1 MQRAEGTITLS
12 ASDLVGHLNCKCL
25 TCLNIDFLNG
35 MLERPRLWDPLL
47 QILRERGARHEQ
59 GFLGHLGS
67 QGFELTVIEGIGI
80 DSEAVAR
87 TRDAMLGGGQIIV
100 QGALQDSRWV
110 GRADVLQRVEM
121 PSDLGPWSYEVIDT
135 KLARET
141 KGGTVLQLCLYAD
154 LVKSVQG
161 RLPEFGYVVA
171 PWSNYEP
178 QAYRMD
184 DYSAFYRRVRR
195 SLEEFLEAPNHGEE
209 YPEPKDFCDVC
220 GWRAHCKERRRADDH
235 LCLVAGI
242 SKLQTN
248 ELQQQAIKTV
258 AELAAMPLPLAWK
271 PERGSAHAYERV
283 REQARIQVEGR
294 NAGCVLYELLPLEPG
309 LGLAMLPEPS
319 PGDVFFDLEGDPFA
333 GEGGLE
339 YLFGYAY
346 RGADGQLNYSGDW
359 VFSRADEKKAFG
371 RFIDFIAARLNQY
384 PELHIFHFA
393 PYEPAALKRLMGRHA
408 TREEALDRLL
418 RGKVFVDLYSVVRHA
433 LRASVESYS
442 IKRLEPLYSF
452 ARVISLPDAN
462 IALAKLEACLEFE
475 DLDSIESGDR
485 ATVEAYNRD
494 DCVSTLALRDW
505 LEEQRAGLIAQGLE
519 INRPTVHAGEASEA
533 VSAWQERIND
543 LTARLTG
550 DLPDEIADHTAEQ
563 RGRWLLAKYSGLAPP
578 GKQSRLVGV
587 FPAGGS
593 ER

>member
-1 MQRAEGTITLS
+1 
-12 ASDLVGHLNCKCL
+12 
-25 TCLNIDFLNG
+25 
-35 MLERPRLWDPLL
+35 
-47 QILRERGARHEQ
+47 
-59 GFLGHLGS
+59 
-67 QGFELTVIEGIGI
+67 
-80 DSEAVAR
+80 
-87 TRDAMLGGGQIIV
+87 MLGGGQIIV
-100 QGALQDSRWV
+100 QGALQNSRWV
-110 GRADVLQRVEM
+110 GRADVLQRVETS
-121 PSDLGPWSYEVIDT
+121 SDLGPWSYEVIDT

-154 LVKSVQG
+154 VVKSLQG

-171 PWSNYEP
+171 PCSNYKP

-184 DYSAFYRRVRR
+184 DYSALYRRVRR
-195 SLEEFLEAPNHGEE
+195 SLEEFLEAPNHGEV

-242 SKLQTN
+242 SKLQRN

-309 LGLAMLPEPS
+309 LGLAILPEPS

-359 VFSRADEKKAFG
+359 VFSRADEKKAFE
-371 RFIDFIAARLNQY
+371 RFIDFIAARLKQY
-384 PELHIFHFA
+384 PELHIYHFA

-418 RGKVFVDLYSVVRHA
+418 RGKVLVDLYSVVRHA

-442 IKRLEPLYSF
+442 IKRLEPLYGF

-475 DLDSIESGDR
+475 DLDSIESEDR

-519 INRPTVHAGEASEA
+519 INRPTVQAGEASEA

-563 RGRWLLAKYSGLAPP
+563 RGRWLLANILDGEYILRRENVIALGNSGTGKSHIVLSVLPP
-578 GKQSRLVGV
+578 ASAAWRSDLRPPPALSISSWRRATRNGFCASRLNSPPTS
-587 FPAGGS
+587 F
-593 ER
+593 

>member
-1 MQRAEGTITLS
+1 MRRAEGTITLS

-25 TCLNIDFLNG
+25 TCLNIDLLNG
-35 MLERPRLWDPLL
+35 ILERPRLWDPLL

-59 GFLGHLGS
+59 GFLGHLQS
-67 QGFELTVIEGIGI
+67 QGFELTMMEGIGV

-87 TRDAMLGGGQIIV
+87 TRDAMLGGGQVIV
-100 QGALQDSRWV
+100 QGALQENRCV

-135 KLARET
+135 KLARAT

-161 RLPEFGYVVA
+161 RLPESCYVVA
-171 PWSNYEP
+171 PWSNYQP

-184 DYSAFYRRVRR
+184 DYSALYGRVRR
-195 SLEEFLEAPNHGEE
+195 NLEEYLEAPNHGEV

-242 SKLQTN
+242 SKLQRN

-271 PERGSAHAYERV
+271 PERGSAHSYQRV

-294 NAGCVLYELLPLEPG
+294 KAGRVLYELLPLEPSFG
-309 LGLAMLPEPS
+309 LSILPEPS
-319 PGDVFFDLEGDPFA
+319 AGDVFFDLEGDPFA

-346 RGADGQLNYSGDW
+346 RGPDEHLAYSGDW
-359 VFSRADEKKAFG
+359 VLSRSDEKKAFE
-371 RFIDFIAARLNQY
+371 RFMDFVAARLRQY
-384 PELHIFHFA
+384 PDLHIYHFA

-408 TREEALDRLL
+408 TREEALDQLL

-442 IKRLEPLYSF
+442 IKRLEPVYGF
-452 ARVISLPDAN
+452 ARAISLPDAN
-462 IALAKLEACLEFE
+462 IALAKVEACLEFE
-475 DLDSIESGDR
+475 DLDSIQSEDR

-494 DCVSTLALRDW
+494 DCLSTLALRDW
-505 LEEQRAGLIAQGLE
+505 LEEQRAHLVAQGVE
-519 INRPTVHAGEASEA
+519 INRPTVQTGDASEA
-533 VSAWQERIND
+533 LSAWQERIND
-543 LTARLTG
+543 VA
-550 DLPDEIADHTAEQ
+550 DE
-563 RGRWLLAKYSGLAPP
+563 RGRSPLILAASKGRLEICRILLE
-578 GKQSRLVGV
+578 
-587 FPAGGS
+587 AGA
-593 ER
+593 E